1 MADFIIRVCDAC
13 GKEMSRSNYSD
24 PNRDWGLTVPTHRT
38 VYVASH
44 YCDEC
49 SESYNEWK
57 QSRTK
62 KDG

>member
-13 GKEMSRSNYSD
+13 DKEMSRNNYS
-24 PNRDWGLTVPTHRT
+24 PNKDWGLTVPNQIT

-44 YCDEC
+44 YYDEY
-49 SESYNEWK
+49 SKSYDEWK